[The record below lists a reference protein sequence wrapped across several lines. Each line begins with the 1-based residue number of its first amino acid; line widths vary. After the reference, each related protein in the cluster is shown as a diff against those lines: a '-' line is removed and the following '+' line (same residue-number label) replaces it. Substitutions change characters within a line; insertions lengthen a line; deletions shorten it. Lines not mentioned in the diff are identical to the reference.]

1 MLDKLA
7 GIEARYEELDRLLS
21 DPANLADYSKVTE
34 FAQERAA
41 IEPIVEAYQRYSR
54 VKQELEEAQALST
67 GETDIELR
75 SMAEEEARSLTDH
88 LTELEA
94 QLTSLLLPKDP
105 RDDKNVIME
114 IRAGTGG
121 DEAGLFAGDLLRMY
135 TRYADSKRWKVEIDS
150 SSENGA
156 GGYKEVV
163 FEVKGRGA
171 YSRLKYESGVHR
183 VQRVPATESQG
194 RIHTSTA
201 TVAVLAEVDEVDID
215 IKQNDLQIDVY
226 RSQGAGGQSVNTT
239 DSAVRITH
247 LPTGLVVAVQDE
259 RKQLQNKVKAMN
271 ILRARLYELEQDRLH
286 AEQGAERRGQ
296 IGSGARSE
304 KIRTYNYPQNRV
316 TDHRIGFDSYNLPA
330 VMEGDLDRFV
340 DELATRDQAEK
351 LQGTDSPN
359 HNVYHEAADDGDE

>member
-67 GETDIELR
+67 GETDVELR
-75 SMAEEEARSLTDH
+75 SMAEEEARSLTDQ

-259 RKQLQNKVKAMN
+259 RKQLQNKIKAMN
-271 ILRARLYELEQDRLH
+271 ILRARLYEMEQERLH